1 MGLAMTMRTM
11 HGAIVAVAM
20 LCGAGV
26 GIGAYTFLYARGW
39 SYLTNDPAACANCHV
54 MHEQYDGWLKGSHR
68 AVAVC
73 NDCHVPHDVVG
84 KYLTKARNGFWH
96 SYYFTTG
103 TFPEPIRTTPTSRA
117 IAEAACRHCHAPIV
131 QAMGTPSHAASTEIS
146 CIRCHGSVGHLE
158 LAATSVAASTR

>member
-1 MGLAMTMRTM
+1 MTTRTV
-11 HGAIVAVAM
+11 HGTIVAVAM
-20 LCGAGV
+20 LCGAGG

-96 SYYFTTG
+96 SFYFTTG
-103 TFPEPIRTTPTSRA
+103 TFPEPIRATPTSRA

-131 QAMGTPSHAASTEIS
+131 QAMGTPAHAGSTEIS

-158 LAATSVAASTR
+158 LAATSVAATTR

>member
-1 MGLAMTMRTM
+1 MGLAMRMRTM

-20 LCGAGV
+20 LCGGGV

-103 TFPEPIRTTPTSRA
+103 TFPEPIRATPRSRA
-117 IAEAACRHCHAPIV
+117 IAEAACRHCHAPVV
-131 QAMGTPSHAASTEIS
+131 QAMGTPSHAGSTEIS

-158 LAATSVAASTR
+158 LAATSVAVATR